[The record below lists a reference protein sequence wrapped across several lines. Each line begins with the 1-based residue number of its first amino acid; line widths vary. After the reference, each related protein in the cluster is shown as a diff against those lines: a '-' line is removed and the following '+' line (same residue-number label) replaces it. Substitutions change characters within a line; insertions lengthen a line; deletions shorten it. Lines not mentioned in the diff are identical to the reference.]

1 MSTKYTALL
10 TQVGAARL
18 ANAIAQGK
26 QLAIARMGVGDGGGI
41 LPTPD
46 PSQTALLN
54 EKRRAA
60 INSLSIDPTNAN
72 QIIVEQVIPENEG
85 GFWLREIGLY
95 DDDDNL
101 IAVANC
107 PETYK
112 PQLQEGSGR
121 VQTVRMI
128 LAVSQVDAVSL
139 KIDPAVVLAS
149 RQYVDDKA
157 LSSQTYTN
165 TKVTEVKSYT
175 DNGLAAHIAAVNPHK
190 QYAPIESPVFTGNP
204 TAPTPPLFDADSSL
218 ATTAFVQRSLGNLQG
233 VYQIKESTTLTRDA
247 FGRFIEVI
255 SPGITLTLPDATLC
269 QGGVIELRNASAGVL
284 SVSGS
289 GKSIVGSVTP
299 VGSDSIV
306 LQSGTYV
313 RLLTTG
319 GDWRVS
325 GANLPLD
332 EIAGIPLPWPQS
344 MAPTGWLKCNGQ
356 SFDKNLYPKLA
367 QVYPSGLLPDL
378 RGEFIR
384 GWDDGR
390 GVDSNRSLLSLQG
403 DAIRNITG
411 FVSGAFVGFD
421 LFQGAFFDTGSRYAN
436 VATPTGGVNLN
447 DDFAFDASRVVP
459 TANENRPRNIAFN
472 YIVRAA

>member
-95 DDDDNL
+95 DEDDNL

-149 RQYVDDKA
+149 RQYVDEQA
-157 LSSQTYTN
+157 IQV
-165 TKVTEVKSYT
+165 KVYV
-175 DNGLAAHIAAVNPHK
+175 DNQLATHIAAVNPHK

-204 TAPTPPLFDADSSL
+204 TAPTPPLFDADSSI

-269 QGGVIELRNASAGVL
+269 QGGVIELRNASGGVL
-284 SVSGS
+284 SVSGA
-289 GKSIVGSVTP
+289 GKSILGSVTP
-299 VGSDSIV
+299 VGPDSIV

-319 GDWRVS
+319 GDWRLS

-344 MAPTGWLKCNGQ
+344 IAPTGWLKCNGQ

-390 GVDSNRSLLSLQG
+390 GVDEGRVLGSSQAG
-403 DAIRNITG
+403 TYITG
-411 FVSGAFVGFD
+411 DNGNTPAV
-421 LFQGAFFDTGSRYAN
+421 QGIGNLQECNADKPDSIARSIYWMATSNTQESIGSPYW
-436 VATPTGGVNLN
+436 GV
-447 DDFAFDASRVVP
+447 
-459 TANENRPRNIAFN
+459 TRPRNIAFN